1 MLYAI
6 TQESSLDSFFCKS
19 PYDTTTPMILHSNKN
34 APELLCLEVY
44 ALELSGSLVSISV
57 SVHCIGSMTLSVHFR
72 VPSFLSEYY
81 CSTVSISVS
90 ISSSVLVILGSLS
103 SKFSLL
109 DNVLFRFRGYRLSS
123 ELCIPCISCDPCI
136 DCLCIV
142 CISCIVCIPC
152 TPGTS

>member
-57 SVHCIGSMTLSVHFR
+57 SVHCIGSMTLSVHFCA
-72 VPSFLSEYY
+72 PSFLSELLLLHSIHFCVHFVV
-81 CSTVSISVS
+81 CSCVFGVF
-90 ISSSVLVILGSLS
+90 VVEVFVVG
-103 SKFSLL
+103 
-109 DNVLFRFRGYRLSS
+109 
-123 ELCIPCISCDPCI
+123 
-136 DCLCIV
+136 
-142 CISCIVCIPC
+142 
-152 TPGTS
+152 